1 MTMNVRT
8 SNAKSSAI
16 SESRDTA
23 SLPVAHISGPAA
35 LNSKA
40 SLIMQQQRST
50 AASGAERRSTVSRTS
65 RTIAACVVLSLAFFS
80 AQTQA
85 ENLLLK
91 RADGST
97 ITNIPLL
104 TSNGCAVVGG
114 GDIEVRPQPA
124 EGTAGD
130 GWCPGSQVVNPPSF
144 SAGAGGVPLSVTP
157 TSLPNGGGAVSATW
171 TSVSTVAQTCT
182 GTVTLDGTGTTVSGW
197 NGARAASQTAPGLSF
212 NVTASGAYIFFIT
225 CTNSAGSTTSQ
236 SLTVTVAADSGTG
249 CAQGMGPSFG
259 LTRQTSMTNT
269 GFLQGNS
276 EWPNGSTQVTQFSFL
291 AGPWPARTQNGT
303 IAIQPNKF
311 VALEFNT
318 GTVTQATYGGTVSNP
333 NRFGTIETSQAAANN
348 GQILMAVSTCP
359 GDFINI
365 ANNNNTRCRF
375 SGGQGLW
382 PWVVGMSDP
391 FACRLEE
398 NTTYYLNLAY
408 IDFVSQQSSCTN
420 PEPTTGSNANSC
432 HWFAQPR

>member
-1 MTMNVRT
+1 MMTNHPTRA
-8 SNAKSSAI
+8 NAARPINATRGPVCIPGAHSA
-16 SESRDTA
+16 DPA
-23 SLPVAHISGPAA
+23 S

-40 SLIMQQQRST
+40 NVTMQQQRST
-50 AASGAERRSTVSRTS
+50 AAFGAERRSTVSRTS
-65 RTIAACVVLSLAFFS
+65 RTLAVWVAVGFAFFGT
-80 AQTQA
+80 QTQA

-91 RADGST
+91 RNDGST

-104 TSNGCAVVGG
+104 TSNGCVVVGG

-124 EGTAGD
+124 EGTPGD
-130 GWCPGSQVVNPPSF
+130 GWCPGTVVVNPPTFASG
-144 SAGAGGVPLSVTP
+144 SGGAPLSVTP
-157 TSLPNGGGAVSATW
+157 TSLPNGGGTVSATW
-171 TSVSTVAQTCT
+171 ASVSSVAQTCT

-197 NGARAASQTAPGLSF
+197 SGSRAVSQTVPGLSF
-212 NVTASGAYIFFIT
+212 NLTSSGAYIFFIT

-236 SLTVTVAADSGTG
+236 SLTVTVAGDSIG

-276 EWPNGSTQVTQFSFL
+276 EWPNGSVQVQQFSFI

-359 GDFINI
+359 GDFEHLP
-365 ANNNNTRCRF
+365 NNNTLCRF
-375 SGGQGLW
+375 SGGQGQW
-382 PWVVGMSDP
+382 PWVVGMTDP
-391 FACRLEE
+391 FACRLEQ
-398 NTTYYLNLAY
+398 NTVYYLNLAFV
-408 IDFVSQQSSCTN
+408 DFNSQMSSCTN